1 MTRLGREVPELPA
14 ELLFSD
20 TELRVLAAIARKD
33 RFAAP
38 DNLGTAVLASADGS
52 PDARARP
59 ARRSGHVAG
68 LQGTGHDGL
77 RLPTARQ

>member
-1 MTRLGREVPELPA
+1 MIRLGREVPELPA

-52 PDARARP
+52 PDARATRP
-59 ARRSGHVAG
+59 A
-68 LQGTGHDGL
+68 L
-77 RLPTARQ
+77 RLCGRATRNWP